1 MAQSQCRR
9 SVGDQFW
16 PGVVVENKE
25 SLNNPSNNPN
35 KSGAVTLSEI
45 FSRIL
50 TRFCRKIVGLA
61 SDRHRLHRRRS
72 ETISAS
78 VFSFNLFSPWV
89 FVTASCSK
97 SVSNFQR
104 SGRRRPYI
112 HGDLLRFHR
121 TSRRRRSQKAHE
133 SSQGASDSV
142 GGRRRLLAD
151 IESQPEFPIPHRI
164 LRLVSDYSE
173 DASD

>member
-9 SVGDQFW
+9 SVGDEFW

-25 SLNNPSNNPN
+25 SLNNPSNNPY

-61 SDRHRLHRRRS
+61 SDRLRLRS

-78 VFSFNLFSPWV
+78 VFSFNLFYFVWV
-89 FVTASCSK
+89 YVGGKGGFLTSVFLPVHCSVVSIIGGALIYTAIYYDSTVRTVGDDHRKRTNRRRAPPIQSERAGDFPQTLNLDL
-97 SVSNFQR
+97 NFQ
-104 SGRRRPYI
+104 S
-112 HGDLLRFHR
+112 H
-121 TSRRRRSQKAHE
+121 TE
-133 SSQGASDSV
+133 SCD
-142 GGRRRLLAD
+142 
-151 IESQPEFPIPHRI
+151 
-164 LRLVSDYSE
+164 
-173 DASD
+173 

>member
-9 SVGDQFW
+9 SVGDSFW

-61 SDRHRLHRRRS
+61 SDRLRLHRRRYLR
-72 ETISAS
+72 AS
-78 VFSFNLFSPWV
+78 
-89 FVTASCSK
+89 
-97 SVSNFQR
+97 
-104 SGRRRPYI
+104 YI
-112 HGDLLRFHR
+112 HGDLIRFHR
-121 TSRRRRSQKAHE
+121 TNRRRRSQKAYE
-133 SSQGASDSV
+133 SSQGASNSV

-151 IESQPEFPIPHRI
+151 SESQPEFPIPHRI
-164 LRLVSDYSE
+164 RRLVSDYS
-173 DASD
+173 